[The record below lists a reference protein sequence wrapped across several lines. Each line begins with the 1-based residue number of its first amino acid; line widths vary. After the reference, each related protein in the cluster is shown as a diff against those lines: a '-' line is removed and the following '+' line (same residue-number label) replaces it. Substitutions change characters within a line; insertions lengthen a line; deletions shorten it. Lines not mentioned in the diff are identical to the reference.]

1 MNLGRALLASWPEA
15 APSRPIG
22 QFYGGGY
29 YAGSIKVGAN
39 TYELI
44 VAPKAAGEGSFPM
57 TASDMEFSGNTSL
70 NDGWATRANIITAG
84 SYNFT
89 AENIAMGQTINTFSD
104 WYLGAKEEMEIIY
117 RNLKPSTVN
126 NVTTSG
132 TNTSSV
138 PTTSNYTTTN
148 PAQTSV
154 ALFRSG
160 GSEQLIEGI
169 YFSATQG
176 PSGPR
181 YWHTKSF
188 VTGADSEALGNTS
201 NNLRLIRRVLVP

>member
-1 MNLGRALLASWPEA
+1 MNLGRALLASWPAEI
-15 APSRPIG
+15 PSRPIG

-29 YAGSIKVGAN
+29 YAGSIKIGAS

-44 VAPKAAGEGSFPM
+44 VAPKAAGEGSFKM
-57 TASDMEFSGNTSL
+57 TDTDMEFSGNTSI

-89 AENIAMGQTINTFSD
+89 AENIAMAQTINTYND
-104 WYLGAKEEMEIIY
+104 WYLASKEELEIIY

-132 TNTSSV
+132 TNTSSI

-160 GSEQLIEGI
+160 GSEQLIEGV

-176 PSGPR
+176 PSGLR

-188 VTGADSEALGNTS
+188 ITGADSEDLGVNPH
-201 NNLRLIRRVLVP
+201 NLRLIRRILVP